1 MVVAVRIGRP
11 ALAGSGGVA
20 LTFRVLVVCTANHCR
35 SPMGQQMLASAAA
48 HRFGDG
54 SWQVDSAGTNI
65 PGPWPIH
72 EHAATVLTHRLGQVA
87 RHTSQPLSAAVIGAA
102 DLILTASRRQRGIVV
117 KAVPAAIG
125 RTFTIRQFAR
135 LSDAVGARPA
145 GAGPAD
151 ADELGRWLVTEAK
164 LARSSLQPVP
174 GDEEDLP
181 DPMGGTVADFE
192 VCADRL
198 QDAIDRILRPLP
210 AGVPSAADQPGEPST

>member
-1 MVVAVRIGRP
+1 
-11 ALAGSGGVA
+11 
-20 LTFRVLVVCTANHCR
+20 
-35 SPMGQQMLASAAA
+35 MGQQMLQHAATQ
-48 HRFGDG
+48 RFGAG
-54 SWQVDSAGTNI
+54 GWQVDSAGTNI
-65 PGPWPIH
+65 PGPWPLH
-72 EHAATVLTHRLGQVA
+72 EHAATVLGRRLGQVA
-87 RHTSQPLSAAVIGAA
+87 AHSSRPLSSSVIGGS

-135 LSDAVGARPA
+135 LSDAVPA
-145 GAGPAD
+145 LSPEAAPQDPPGQ
-151 ADELGRWLVTEAK
+151 GRWLVTEAR

-181 DPMGGTVADFE
+181 DPMGGSLADFE

-210 AGVPSAADQPGEPST
+210 GGPVAG

>member
-1 MVVAVRIGRP
+1 M
-11 ALAGSGGVA
+11 
-20 LTFRVLVVCTANHCR
+20 FRVLMVCTANHCR
-35 SPMGQQMLASAAA
+35 SPMAAQLMQQAAA
-48 HRFGDG
+48 DRFGDG
-54 SWQVDSAGTNI
+54 AWQVDSAGTNI

-72 EHAATVLTHRLGQVA
+72 EHAAAVLVQRLGRVA
-87 RHTSQPLSAAVIGAA
+87 PHTSQPLSSTVIAGS

-181 DPMGGTVADFE
+181 DPMGGQLADFE

-210 AGVPSAADQPGEPST
+210 AAASA